1 VNGKNPKV
9 KKCPKT
15 DHHIAARVLDFSFF
29 LLNKQTNEQ
38 KAPVDEMERTSRNP
52 NILQQTN
59 GFLSSTI
66 LGNPKARCI
75 PFPSILLILSSIC
88 KKDTKNKLVQIIHFH
103 QFKHLLSNKINFF
116 CLQDLLS
123 LSLSLPFYLLPIIPS
138 NWKTVRPLT
147 GSPEPLHIRE
157 RVSQKQNFQDKA
169 SKTEKNTRVCTR
181 TTHTHTKHKKIK
193 IKIKER
199 NKRKLKDACN

>member
-1 VNGKNPKV
+1 MQKRHQKQTGA
-9 KKCPKT
+9 
-15 DHHIAARVLDFSFF
+15 DHPLPSIQAPSQQQNKF
-29 LLNKQTNEQ
+29 LLLTR
-38 KAPVDEMERTSRNP
+38 P
-52 NILQQTN
+52 
-59 GFLSSTI
+59 
-66 LGNPKARCI
+66 
-75 PFPSILLILSSIC
+75 
-88 KKDTKNKLVQIIHFH
+88 
-103 QFKHLLSNKINFF
+103 
-116 CLQDLLS
+116 S